1 MLQSQV
7 KSAIKR
13 AKLAIDD
20 LAYDSFL
27 VKRTASTYVPGQS
40 ISYTGVKTTVKVVIW
55 NYDHREVDLQN
66 IQVNDAK
73 LIIFNESQSDIPEPN
88 DTIVVRNIVYRVI
101 KNQPIYAGSEIVL
114 CIVQA
119 RPLS

>member
-40 ISYTGVKTTVKVVIW
+40 ISYTEVKTAVKVVIW

-101 KNQPIYAGSEIVL
+101 KNQPIYAGSEIIL

>member
-40 ISYTGVKTTVKVVIW
+40 ISYTEVKTTVKVVIW